1 MPGGRP
7 PAPQH
12 TGQSRRGQHDHV
24 AHQEAVAA
32 DTPRHVVSVTDR
44 RTLSIGTGVGGVPVP
59 DAVDLVA
66 VVEGAQDRMKEQS
79 S

>member
-1 MPGGRP
+1 
-7 PAPQH
+7 
-12 TGQSRRGQHDHV
+12 
-24 AHQEAVAA
+24 
-32 DTPRHVVSVTDR
+32 VTDR